1 MIDGCKSRIRPAPCR
16 IETGLHY
23 PRNLTLKKDIIR
35 RIVGHPGIGMASSKP
50 LLLTLLRP
58 AFFLNLLK
66 TMVRWHSI
74 IDAAISM
81 WYYRV
86 TIK

>member
-1 MIDGCKSRIRPAPCR
+1 MDGDDEQQKT
-16 IETGLHY
+16 EEE
-23 PRNLTLKKDIIR
+23 LKCSLGQGKHMLPVKENR
-35 RIVGHPGIGMASSKP
+35 LQVSKIFN
-50 LLLTLLRP
+50 RSC
-58 AFFLNLLK
+58 LLK